1 MGTGNSDVS
10 LNGGLSGLEGTSLPE
25 ADTNWERADRM
36 QEIRF
41 HGRGG
46 QGTVLASI
54 ALAKA
59 FFQAG
64 YWVQTFP
71 VFGSERRGAPVEAYL
86 RLDTSKIFVRSNV
99 YEPDHVL
106 VQDARL
112 LRIIDVTK
120 GLKKGGWILLN
131 LPSLP
136 EAPERFAG
144 FRLAWVDASRIAVE
158 HGLGAKTQPI
168 TNTAMMGAFARVL
181 GTPPLDAVTYAIEH
195 EMPAKIAENVAAAR
209 AAYGE
214 VVLLGLVDEGAGEG
228 APEKAPA
235 ASMVKEAAS

>member
-1 MGTGNSDVS
+1 
-10 LNGGLSGLEGTSLPE
+10 
-25 ADTNWERADRM
+25 M

-59 FFQAG
+59 FFRAG

-86 RLDTSKIFVRSNV
+86 RLDKSKIRVRSNV

-112 LRIIDVTK
+112 LQIVDVVK
-120 GLKKGGWILLN
+120 GLKKGGWILIN
-131 LPSLP
+131 SPSMP
-136 EAPERFAG
+136 EGSERLAG
-144 FRLAWVDASRIAVE
+144 FKLACVDASRIARD
-158 HGLGAKTQPI
+158 HGLGARSQPI

-181 GTPPLDAVTYAIEH
+181 GTPPLDAVLEAIRA
-195 EMPAKIAENVAAAR
+195 EMPAKREENAAAAR
-209 AAYGE
+209 EAYE
-214 VVLLGLVDEGAGEG
+214 SVQLLGLVG
-228 APEKAPA
+228 EKAA
-235 ASMVKEAAS
+235 KEAVS